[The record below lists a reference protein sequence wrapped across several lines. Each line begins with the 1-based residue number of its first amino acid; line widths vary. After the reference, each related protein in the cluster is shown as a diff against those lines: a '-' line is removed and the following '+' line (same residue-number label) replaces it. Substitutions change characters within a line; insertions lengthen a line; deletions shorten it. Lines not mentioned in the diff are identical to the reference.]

1 MFAITTWLVWYVAD
15 RTWDYLI
22 IALVTV
28 PFFPLLVVTAT
39 GDVSRYLP
47 ATVFSGGISGKD
59 QIVIVSALSTLLFAI
74 MFAAGSVYLVKVL
87 WRIEQATQN
96 RQSNTPRTPGRGT

>member
-1 MFAITTWLVWYVAD
+1 MFAITTWLVWYVAE
-15 RTWDYLI
+15 RIWDYLI

-28 PFFPLLVVTAT
+28 PFFPLLAVTAT

-47 ATVFSGGISGKD
+47 TTVFSGGISDKD

-74 MFAAGSVYLVKVL
+74 VLAAGSVYLVKVL
-87 WRIEQATQN
+87 WRNIRA
-96 RQSNTPRTPGRGT
+96 SNSEPPK